1 MSLFVA
7 SCQHREEP
15 GSISFAASHQVFLHI
30 DKIPPNLLFSRLNR
44 SLSLMFNS
52 WIISVA
58 PHRTHSAHVLSS
70 PALEHSKAEREELS
84 PPLTCCQGSSS
95 CSWWCF
101 WISSLQGRFAGS
113 GSTLCPP
120 RALGPSLLP
129 SSWFPACPCAWI
141 YSSPSAALCMSLP
154 SSPFCLFV
162 KPLWLPLS
170 SSTINSWSVN
180 HSSEICVTFSL
191 PAGALCPILPIIS
204 KDINQHCH
212 IKKVFTVQPS
222 LPRLSLQSVEV

>member
-7 SCQHREEP
+7 SCQHREET

-70 PALEHSKAEREELS
+70 PALEHSKAERGII
-84 PPLTCCQGSSS
+84 T
-95 CSWWCF
+95 
-101 WISSLQGRFAGS
+101 SLDVLPGLFLMQLVMLLDFITA
-113 GSTLCPP
+113 
-120 RALGPSLLP
+120 RALCWLRIHFVSTQSFRSFSASQQLIPSLPLRMDLFL
-129 SSWFPACPCAWI
+129 SN
-141 YSSPSAALCMSLP
+141 AALCMSLP

-170 SSTINSWSVN
+170 SNTINSWSVN

-204 KDINQHCH
+204 KDIKQHCH